1 MSDDSGSQPAG
12 GRRQEQRP
20 RQGCH
25 KGGGAAAPTWG
36 QEPHKLPAK
45 GDRRDQQHNAD
56 SDVSQEEKANKEEGW
71 EAGE

>member
-1 MSDDSGSQPAG
+1 MCHEWMSEDSGSQPAE

-25 KGGGAAAPTWG
+25 KGSGVAAPTRG

-45 GDRRDQQHNAD
+45 GDRRDQPHNAD
-56 SDVSQEEKANKEEGW
+56 SDVSQEEKANKEEG
-71 EAGE
+71 